1 MNVFKSWC
9 SSSNICKR
17 MCVLWEKFKSE
28 IQTVVHWPF
37 WDLFV
42 NMPTTRLHFI
52 KYMQPKFYVTGRFYN
67 TFSSGYLQ
75 VVSRELQQAFM
86 WSVIF
91 ACLDSGT
98 DILTSHGALSINMLH
113 TKLISHE
120 PIQQK
125 RTYATYNKPKLI
137 LINEKEKHFMCIQLM
152 FMCTGGGI
160 KCISF
165 LMCWLHMLS

>member
-1 MNVFKSWC
+1 
-9 SSSNICKR
+9 
-17 MCVLWEKFKSE
+17 
-28 IQTVVHWPF
+28 
-37 WDLFV
+37 
-42 NMPTTRLHFI
+42 
-52 KYMQPKFYVTGRFYN
+52 MQPKFHVIGRFYN

-165 LMCWLHMLS
+165 LMCWLHMLSFDHTTLMIKKDHTNNDHTNNDHTNNDHTNNDHTNKAHDES